1 MKKINKF
8 LEKYIKKIII
18 IYIYAQPL
26 LDVSAAIS
34 TNYLNIPTISSI
46 IRLIFLMLSI
56 LYLIFIDKTKN
67 KKQNILFIIL
77 LITYIITFSI
87 STIIYKEPQALTYE
101 LKNTI
106 NTFYFPV
113 ILITLLSIFEQYN
126 LKIKLKNI
134 IITYIIYLIFII
146 IPNITNTG
154 FNSYWHSKQGNVGW
168 FLSANAVGNTL
179 SILLPFITIYIIKNK
194 TNIIKK
200 IIITI
205 SILYASAS
213 IGTKVPILSIGI
225 CTIGTL
231 IYYLIEWIKN
241 KKYKQIT
248 LTIITTIIITI
259 TSIIIIPKTAFYKN
273 IQIHK
278 NYLGF
283 NNYLEVI
290 TNYKLIDHFIF
301 SQRLTFLKNTNET
314 YKQAHLPEKILGIGY
329 IENYGTDQT
338 STKTIEIDYFEIF
351 YRNGIIGTLLYLYIL
366 IPLSKKLINKL
377 KKHNLINTQ
386 YKLSILLILLL
397 ALFSGHILVTPAVS
411 IFVAL
416 IITIIL
422 QGGLYEEVN

>member
-18 IYIYAQPL
+18 IYIYTQPL

-194 TNIIKK
+194 TNITKK

-248 LTIITTIIITI
+248 LTIITTIIITL